1 MPRTAPLAIA
11 VLLSLPLALAA
22 CGGSAGT
29 AATGSGDA
37 GASTPVGA
45 SPAGAS
51 PAVAS
56 PAPAG
61 KVLTKD
67 VKVGDCANDPLDKGN
82 PEIKAGI
89 RAVQVVPCS
98 QEHDSE
104 FYATISLPGEAFPG
118 DAKVIELGEPRCSNE
133 FAAFV
138 GRDFQDSTL
147 TGDVLYPSKG
157 TWADS
162 PFVPG
167 SDSPAVSRRDEPPPD
182 TGL

>member
-37 GASTPVGA
+37 GAS
-45 SPAGAS
+45 PAGAS

-56 PAPAG
+56 LAPAG

-89 RAVQVVPCS
+89 RAVKVVPCS

-104 FYATISLPGEAFPG
+104 VYATISLPGEAFPG

-147 TGDVLYPSKG
+147 TGDALYPSKD

-162 PFVPG
+162 DHTVVCFVG
-167 SDSPAVSRRDEPPPD
+167 PPKGTMI
-182 TGL
+182 TGTLKGAKK